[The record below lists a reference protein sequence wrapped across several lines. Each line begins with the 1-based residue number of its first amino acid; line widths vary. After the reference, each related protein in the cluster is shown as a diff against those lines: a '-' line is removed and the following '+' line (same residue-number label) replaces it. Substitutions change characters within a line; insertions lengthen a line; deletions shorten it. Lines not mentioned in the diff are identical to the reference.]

1 MPARI
6 GDNMEINKDTLNKI
20 GSMSNEQLKG
30 VIAQISDAFGASP
43 IQKKMAL
50 NNASLIKRKLMG
62 MSEKELKNYLSKI
75 PQAKKEELE
84 KKIKL

>member
-1 MPARI
+1 LEARI

-20 GSMSNEQLKG
+20 GSMSNEQLKE
-30 VIAQISDAFGASP
+30 VIAQITEALGATP
-43 IQKKMAL
+43 MQKRMAL

-62 MSEKELKNYLSKI
+62 MSENELRNYLNKL
-75 PQAKKEELE
+75 PKDKKEELE